1 MPLYSLQKGSQGKL
15 FETHD
20 IVKVA
25 NLNIHSKACS
35 VSVGAA
41 LHRGAASILGI
52 ERACRAV
59 PAMPPKAPAQLKAL
73 VAVLPKLTVDTLGI
87 VFHNCGLKI
96 LVRPVGGRRPDGW
109 HLRCVF

>member
-1 MPLYSLQKGSQGKL
+1 MS
-15 FETHD
+15 ETHD

-25 NLNIHSKACS
+25 NLNEHSKACS

-41 LHRGAASILGI
+41 LRLHRGAASILGI

-96 LVRPVGGRRPDGW
+96 LVRPVAGADLTGGT
-109 HLRCVF
+109 CVACF